1 MLSVTSSSLANSRP
15 LSTWMRWISSSNSSA
30 KVFTNFKGLFV
41 IFSRTIVRVCFR
53 RLKPATL
60 HLIAQGDLCYAMFH
74 RTQTESLTIAHFL
87 LMCTLS
93 CIIRSVTQGP
103 TFHDFLIKTIDQS
116 GHCMTLYFCNIS
128 IVPYKLP
135 IRSILIPRPHRYTGN
150 YRWYNSHY
158 SE

>member
-87 LMCTLS
+87 LKCTLS
-93 CIIRSVTQGP
+93 CIIRSVIQRPLFMISWSKPLFRAVTVWPFISVTYLLCP
-103 TFHDFLIKTIDQS
+103 TNCQSVDTHPPTPTVYWRLSLI
-116 GHCMTLYFCNIS
+116 
-128 IVPYKLP
+128 
-135 IRSILIPRPHRYTGN
+135 
-150 YRWYNSHY
+150 
-158 SE
+158 